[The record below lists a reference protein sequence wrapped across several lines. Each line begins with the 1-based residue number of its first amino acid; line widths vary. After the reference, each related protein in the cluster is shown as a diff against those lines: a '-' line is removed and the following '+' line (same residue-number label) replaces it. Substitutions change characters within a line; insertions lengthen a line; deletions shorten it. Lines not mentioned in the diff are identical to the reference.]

1 MGKIKIVQ
9 WRDGLPKGYDISDD
23 AKNDF
28 EEMDYAIVN
37 AKEFKPL
44 RKGFKTMSITELTT
58 KVTEKPKPIIRNL
71 LYEKGVT
78 VIAGTDGVGKT
89 WLATQAALS
98 IATGTPFLEWETS
111 QKPVLLV
118 QFELSSELL
127 SSRLRKQMKSFPTVP
142 NGYLDVVCID
152 IEDKLFTSQWEKI
165 KNTLME
171 NNHLNGVVIVD
182 NLYTSVTGDVSDNT
196 QMMKILS
203 DVAEIRNSTGNA
215 IVLVAHHN
223 KGTLIDK
230 QLYKD
235 QIQGGK
241 QLTNFVSNVLQ
252 IGESKLSTEL
262 RVAKITKIRDE
273 QSELEN
279 IPFKLHWDNDSVTF
293 SRGSIIQKEEVHF
306 IEPKERWDIK
316 VIIEF
321 YSYESLNKSETFPKF
336 DRVRI
341 TNFLEAHWNDVVHHN
356 KVTRLLNR
364 LVEWNLVI
372 KHKHNDY
379 ELNIDV
385 LKECIS

>member
-1 MGKIKIVQ
+1 MKIKTVQ
-9 WRDGLPKGYDISDD
+9 WRKGLPEGYDVSDD
-23 AKNDF
+23 AKKGF
-28 EEMDYAIVN
+28 EEMDYAIKN
-37 AKEFKPL
+37 AKEYKPA
-44 RKGFKTMSITELTT
+44 RKGFRTMSVTELTDNIT
-58 KVTEKPKPIIRNL
+58 NKPKPIIRNL

-98 IATGTPFLEWETS
+98 IATGTPFLDWETS

-118 QFELSSELL
+118 QFELSIELL
-127 SSRLRKQMKSFPTVP
+127 SSRIREQMKSFPTVP
-142 NGYLDVVCID
+142 NGFLDVVCFD

-203 DVAEIRNSTGNA
+203 DVSEIRNSTGNA

-230 QLYKD
+230 QLHKD

-241 QLTNFVSNVLQ
+241 QLTNFASNVFQ

-262 RVAKITKIRDE
+262 RVAKITKMRDE
-273 QSELEN
+273 KSELEN

-293 SRGSIIQKEEVHF
+293 SRGSIIPKEEVHF
-306 IEPKERWDIK
+306 IEPKERWEIK
-316 VIIEF
+316 VLLELAA
-321 YSYESLNKSETFPKF
+321 YE
-336 DRVRI
+336 D
-341 TNFLEAHWNDVVHHN
+341 FLENPQFNRERLRPFLAEDMD
-356 KVTRLLNR
+356 KRKESRLLNR
-364 LVEWNLVI
+364 WVEWGFVKYI
-372 KHKHNDY
+372 KHDTY
-379 ELNIDV
+379 ELRFDEI
-385 LKECIS
+385 KELHS

>member
-37 AKEFKPL
+37 AKEYKPP
-44 RKGFKTMSITELTT
+44 RKGFKTMSITELTDNIT
-58 KVTEKPKPIIRNL
+58 NKPKPIIRNL

-89 WLATQAALS
+89 WLTTQSALS

-111 QKPVLLV
+111 QTPVLLV
-118 QFELSSELL
+118 QFELSLELL
-127 SSRLRKQMKSFPTVP
+127 SSRIRKQMKSFPTVQD
-142 NGYLDVVCID
+142 GYLDVVCFD

-165 KNTLME
+165 KDTITE
-171 NNHLNGVVIVD
+171 NNLFNGVVIVD

-203 DVAEIRNSTGNA
+203 DVSEIRNSTGNA

-230 QLYKD
+230 QLHKD

-293 SRGSIIQKEEVHF
+293 SRGSIIPKEEVHF
-306 IEPKERWDIK
+306 IEPKERWEIK
-316 VIIEF
+316 ILLELAA
-321 YSYESLNKSETFPKF
+321 YE
-336 DRVRI
+336 D
-341 TNFLEAHWNDVVHHN
+341 FLENPQFNRERLRPFLAEDMD
-356 KVTRLLNR
+356 KRKESRLLHR
-364 LVEWNLVI
+364 WVEWGFVKYK
-372 KHKHNDY
+372 KHDTY
-379 ELNIDV
+379 ELRFDEI
-385 LKECIS
+385 KELQS

>member
-44 RKGFKTMSITELTT
+44 RKGFKTMSVIELTDNIT
-58 KVTEKPKPIIRNL
+58 NKPKSIIRNL

-78 VIAGTDGVGKT
+78 IIAGTDGVGKT
-89 WLATQAALS
+89 WLATQSALS
-98 IATGTPFLEWETS
+98 IATGTPFLDWETS

-118 QFELSSELL
+118 QFELSLELL
-127 SSRLRKQMKSFPTVP
+127 SSRIRKQMKSFPTVQ
-142 NGYLDVVCID
+142 NDYLKVVCFD

-230 QLYKD
+230 QLHKD

-241 QLTNFVSNVLQ
+241 QLTNFVSNVFQ
-252 IGESKLSTEL
+252 IGESKLSTDL
-262 RVAKITKIRDE
+262 RIAKLTKIRDE
-273 QSELEN
+273 HTEIEN
-279 IPFKLHWDNDSVTF
+279 IPFKLHWDSETVTF
-293 SRGSIIQKEEVHF
+293 SRGSIIPKEEVHF
-306 IEPKERWDIK
+306 IEPKERWEIK
-316 VIIEF
+316 LLLEIAGYKEF
-321 YSYESLNKSETFPKF
+321 IGDPVFNRERLRPFIGDEMCKRKES
-336 DRVRI
+336 
-341 TNFLEAHWNDVVHHN
+341 
-356 KVTRLLNR
+356 RLLNR
-364 LVEWNLVI
+364 WVEWKFVKYI
-372 KHKHNDY
+372 KYDTY
-379 ELNIDV
+379 ELNFDEI
-385 LKECIS
+385 KELQS

>member
-37 AKEFKPL
+37 AKEYKPP
-44 RKGFKTMSITELTT
+44 RKGFKTMSVIELTT

-78 VIAGTDGVGKT
+78 IIAGTDGVGKT
-89 WLATQAALS
+89 WLATQSALS
-98 IATGTPFLEWETS
+98 IATGTPFLDWETS

-118 QFELSSELL
+118 QFELSLELL
-127 SSRLRKQMKSFPTVP
+127 SSRIRKQMKSFPTVQD
-142 NGYLDVVCID
+142 GYLDVVCFD

-196 QMMKILS
+196 QMMNILS

-230 QLYKD
+230 QLHKD

-279 IPFKLHWDNDSVTF
+279 IPFKL
-293 SRGSIIQKEEVHF
+293 SRGSIIPKEEVHF
-306 IEPKERWDIK
+306 IEPKERWEIKILLELAAYEDFLKNPQFNRERLRPFLPEDI
-316 VIIEF
+316 
-321 YSYESLNKSETFPKF
+321 NKRTE
-336 DRVRI
+336 
-341 TNFLEAHWNDVVHHN
+341 
-356 KVTRLLNR
+356 TRLLNR
-364 LVEWNLVI
+364 WIEWGFVKYVKYNTYEFNFNAI
-372 KHKHNDY
+372 KD
-379 ELNIDV
+379 LQ
-385 LKECIS
+385 S

>member
-37 AKEFKPL
+37 AKEYKPP
-44 RKGFKTMSITELTT
+44 RKGFKTMSVTELTDNIT
-58 KVTEKPKPIIRNL
+58 NKPKPIIRNL

-89 WLATQAALS
+89 WLATQSALS

-118 QFELSSELL
+118 QFELSLELL
-127 SSRLRKQMKSFPTVP
+127 SSRIRKQMKSFPTVQD
-142 NGYLDVVCID
+142 GYLDFVRFD
-152 IEDKLFTSQWEKI
+152 IEDKLFTSQWKKI

-171 NNHLNGVVIVD
+171 KNHLNGVVIVD

-230 QLYKD
+230 QLHKD

-293 SRGSIIQKEEVHF
+293 SRGGIIPKEEVHF
-306 IEPKERWDIK
+306 IEPKERWEIKILLELAAYDEFLKNPQFNRERLRPFLPEDI
-316 VIIEF
+316 
-321 YSYESLNKSETFPKF
+321 NKRTE
-336 DRVRI
+336 
-341 TNFLEAHWNDVVHHN
+341 
-356 KVTRLLNR
+356 TRLLNR
-364 LVEWNLVI
+364 WIEWGFVKYVKYNTYEFNFNSI
-372 KHKHNDY
+372 KD
-379 ELNIDV
+379 LQ
-385 LKECIS
+385 S

>member
-1 MGKIKIVQ
+1 MKKIKIAK
-9 WRDGLPKGYDISDD
+9 WREGLPEGYDISDD
-23 AKNDF
+23 AKKGF
-28 EEMDYAIVN
+28 EEVDYAIVN
-37 AKEFKPL
+37 AKEYKPP
-44 RKGFKTMSITELTT
+44 RKGFRTMSVTELTDNIT
-58 KVTEKPKPIIRNL
+58 NKPKPIIRNL

-89 WLATQAALS
+89 WLATQSALS
-98 IATGTPFLEWETS
+98 IATGTPFLDWETS

-118 QFELSSELL
+118 QFELSLELL
-127 SSRLRKQMKSFPTVP
+127 SSRIRKQMKSFPTVQD
-142 NGYLDVVCID
+142 GYLDVVCFD

-182 NLYTSVTGDVSDNT
+182 NLYTSVTGDVSDNN

-230 QLYKD
+230 QLHKD

-252 IGESKLSTEL
+252 IGESKISTEL

-279 IPFKLHWDNDSVTF
+279 IPFKLHWDNDSLTF
-293 SRGSIIQKEEVHF
+293 SRGSIIPKEEVHF
-306 IEPKERWDIK
+306 VEPKERWEIK
-316 VIIEF
+316 ILLELA
-321 YSYESLNKSETFPKF
+321 SYE
-336 DRVRI
+336 D
-341 TNFLEAHWNDVVHHN
+341 FLKTPQFNRERLRSFLSTDMD
-356 KVTRLLNR
+356 KRQESRLLNR
-364 LVEWNLVI
+364 WIEWGFVKYVKYNTYEFNFNAI
-372 KHKHNDY
+372 KD
-379 ELNIDV
+379 LQ
-385 LKECIS
+385 S

>member
-1 MGKIKIVQ
+1 MRNIKIAR

-23 AKNDF
+23 AKNGF

-37 AKEFKPL
+37 AKEYKPP

-89 WLATQAALS
+89 WLATQSALS

-118 QFELSSELL
+118 QFELSLELL
-127 SSRLRKQMKSFPTVP
+127 SSRIRKQMKSFPTVQD
-142 NGYLDVVCID
+142 GYLDVVCFD

-171 NNHLNGVVIVD
+171 TNHLNGVVIVD

-230 QLYKD
+230 QLHKD

-293 SRGSIIQKEEVHF
+293 SRGSIIPKEEVHF
-306 IEPKERWDIK
+306 IEPKERWEIK
-316 VIIEF
+316 LLKEMVA
-321 YSYESLNKSETFPKF
+321 YSKVFSLGNEWSRDE
-336 DRVRI
+336 I
-341 TNFLEAHWNDVVHHN
+341 WAYLEAKGWEPTSHN
-356 KVTRLLNR
+356 KTTKLTRFFNKLID
-364 LVEWNLVI
+364 WGAI
-372 KHKHNDY
+372 KRVKN
-379 ELNIDV
+379 NT
-385 LKECIS
+385 

>member
-1 MGKIKIVQ
+1 
-9 WRDGLPKGYDISDD
+9 
-23 AKNDF
+23 
-28 EEMDYAIVN
+28 
-37 AKEFKPL
+37 
-44 RKGFKTMSITELTT
+44 
-58 KVTEKPKPIIRNL
+58 
-71 LYEKGVT
+71 
-78 VIAGTDGVGKT
+78 
-89 WLATQAALS
+89 
-98 IATGTPFLEWETS
+98 
-111 QKPVLLV
+111 
-118 QFELSSELL
+118 
-127 SSRLRKQMKSFPTVP
+127 MKSFPTVP
-142 NGYLDVVCID
+142 DGYLDVVCFD

-230 QLYKD
+230 QLHKD

-293 SRGSIIQKEEVHF
+293 SRGSIIPKEEVHF
-306 IEPKERWDIK
+306 IEPKERWEIK
-316 VIIEF
+316 VLLELAA
-321 YSYESLNKSETFPKF
+321 YEDFLKNPQFNRERLRPFLPEDINKRTE
-336 DRVRI
+336 
-341 TNFLEAHWNDVVHHN
+341 
-356 KVTRLLNR
+356 TRLLNR
-364 LVEWNLVI
+364 WIEWGFVKYVKYNTYEFNFSAI
-372 KHKHNDY
+372 KD
-379 ELNIDV
+379 LQ
-385 LKECIS
+385 S

>member
-1 MGKIKIVQ
+1 
-9 WRDGLPKGYDISDD
+9 
-23 AKNDF
+23 
-28 EEMDYAIVN
+28 
-37 AKEFKPL
+37 
-44 RKGFKTMSITELTT
+44 MSITELTN
-58 KVTEKPKPIIRNL
+58 KIINKPKPIIRNL

-89 WLATQAALS
+89 WLATQSALS
-98 IATGTPFLEWETS
+98 IATGTPFLDWETN
-111 QKPVLLV
+111 QTPVLLV
-118 QFELSSELL
+118 QFELSLELL
-127 SSRLRKQMKSFPTVP
+127 SSRLKKQMATFSKIPK
-142 NGYLDVVCID
+142 GYLEIVCFD
-152 IEDKLFTSQWEKI
+152 DEDKLFTSQWEKI

-230 QLYKD
+230 QLHKD

-252 IGESKLSTEL
+252 IGESKISTEL

-279 IPFKLHWDNDSVTF
+279 IPFKLQWDNDSVTF
-293 SRGSIIQKEEVHF
+293 SRGSIIPKEEVHF
-306 IEPKERWDIK
+306 IEPKQRWEIK
-316 VIIEF
+316 VLLELAA
-321 YSYESLNKSETFPKF
+321 YEDFLKNPQFNRERLRPFLPEDINKEK
-336 DRVRI
+336 
-341 TNFLEAHWNDVVHHN
+341 
-356 KVTRLLNR
+356 K
-364 LVEWNLVI
+364 NL
-372 KHKHNDY
+372 
-379 ELNIDV
+379 
-385 LKECIS
+385 

>member
-78 VIAGTDGVGKT
+78 VVAGTDGVGKT

-111 QKPVLLV
+111 QKPVLLI
-118 QFELSSELL
+118 QFELSLELL
-127 SSRLRKQMKSFPTVP
+127 SSRLHKQKKSFPTVQID
-142 NGYLDVVCID
+142 YLKVVCFD
-152 IEDKLFTSQWEKI
+152 IEDRLFTSQWEKI
-165 KNTLME
+165 KDTITE
-171 NNHLNGVVIVD
+171 NNLFNGVVIVD
-182 NLYTSVTGDVSDNT
+182 NLYTSVSGDISDNSVC
-196 QMMKILS
+196 MKVLS
-203 DVAEIRNSTGNA
+203 DIANIRSTTDNS
-215 IVLVAHHN
+215 IILVGHHN
-223 KGTLIDK
+223 KGTLKDK
-230 QLYKD
+230 QLNKD

-293 SRGSIIQKEEVHF
+293 SRGSIIPKEEVHF
-306 IEPKERWDIK
+306 IEPNERWEIK
-316 VIIEF
+316 ILLELA
-321 YSYESLNKSETFPKF
+321 SYEE
-336 DRVRI
+336 
-341 TNFLEAHWNDVVHHN
+341 FLKNPQFNRERLRAFLPEDMD
-356 KVTRLLNR
+356 KRKESRLLNKW
-364 LVEWNLVI
+364 VEWGFVKYI
-372 KHKHNDY
+372 KHDTY
-379 ELNIDV
+379 ELRFDEI
-385 LKECIS
+385 KELQS